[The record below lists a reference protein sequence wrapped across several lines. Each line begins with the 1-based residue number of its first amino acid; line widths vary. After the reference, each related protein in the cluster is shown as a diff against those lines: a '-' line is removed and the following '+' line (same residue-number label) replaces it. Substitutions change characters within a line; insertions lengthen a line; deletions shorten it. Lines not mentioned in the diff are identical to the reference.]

1 MGPQRILQA
10 AVAVAVVATGI
21 ASPGAAA
28 AAPGE
33 AAPEGRSRERI
44 AVIDLGGGLGGP
56 GRGFTDVPRQLQTA
70 IVAAGFAPVIG
81 DGVEDAL
88 AGRDTERDAAALA
101 AAMASAEHAFGAL
114 ACQDATPAAR
124 QAIGI
129 AAARQAAGRPVPELP
144 RAWAYVLLC
153 ADRDGQI
160 DVALQAAD
168 QLRALGGWP
177 DVPPAV
183 WAKYPAVDA
192 IAGRDLIELD
202 IDADEPGAAIWI
214 DFRPA
219 GSSPVH
225 VTLPA
230 GEHVI
235 AAAAGTRRGWAAG
248 TAVRTQKAVHVPMT
262 DAAGP
267 WAEVARR
274 VAGWGGKL
282 PPPDELA
289 WLLGR
294 VHARIAL
301 IRRGDRIEAWGQIG
315 RSEAPHPLGGE
326 DSAAPL
332 ADAGRVLGVIA
343 DRIAA
348 WEAHA
353 PDPDMPLLTE
363 SSGPR
368 GARKDQAEGGTKW
381 WVYAAIGGALAIGAT
396 IVVVH
401 DAASDRQR
409 VELHYP

>member
-1 MGPQRILQA
+1 
-10 AVAVAVVATGI
+10 
-21 ASPGAAA
+21 
-28 AAPGE
+28 
-33 AAPEGRSRERI
+33 
-44 AVIDLGGGLGGP
+44 VIDLGGGPGSP
-56 GRGFTDVPRQLQTA
+56 GRGFTDIPQQLQAA

-88 AGRDTERDAAALA
+88 AGRDAERDALALSVAVA
-101 AAMASAEHAFGAL
+101 AAERAFGAL

-153 ADRDGQI
+153 ADRDGQR
-160 DVALQAAD
+160 DVAQQAAD

-177 DVPPAV
+177 DIPAAM

-192 IAGRDLIELD
+192 IAGRELIDLD
-202 IDADEPGAAIWI
+202 VDADEPGAAIWI
-214 DFRPA
+214 DFRPV

-225 VTLPA
+225 VVVAA

-248 TAVRTQKAVHVPMT
+248 TLDRVRTQKAVHVPLGDT
-262 DAAGP
+262 AGP
-267 WAEVARR
+267 WSEVARR

-282 PPPDELA
+282 PPADELA
-289 WLLGR
+289 WLLER

-315 RSEAPHPLGGE
+315 RSEPPHPIGG
-326 DSAAPL
+326 DDGAAPL
-332 ADAGRVLGVIA
+332 AEVGRVLGVIA
-343 DRIAA
+343 DRIGA

-363 SSGPR
+363 GGGLRGP
-368 GARKDQAEGGTKW
+368 RKDQAEGGTKW
-381 WVYAAIGGALAIGAT
+381 WVYAALGGALAVGAT
-396 IVVVH
+396 IILVH

>member
-10 AVAVAVVATGI
+10 AVGVALAAI
-21 ASPGAAA
+21 APAA
-28 AAPGE
+28 G
-33 AAPEGRSRERI
+33 AAPEQAAPAAPRSRERI
-44 AVIDLGGGLGGP
+44 AVVDLGGGAGGS
-56 GRGFTDVPRQLQTA
+56 GRGFIDAGQQLQAA

-88 AGRDTERDAAALA
+88 AGRDTERDAPALA
-101 AAMASAEHAFGAL
+101 AAMATAEAM
-114 ACQDATPAAR
+114 PAAR

-153 ADRDGQI
+153 ADRDGQL
-160 DVALQAAD
+160 DAALQAAN

-177 DVPPAV
+177 DIPPAV
-183 WAKYPAVDA
+183 WARYPAVDA
-192 IAGRDLIELD
+192 IAGRDLVELD

-219 GSSPVH
+219 GTSPVH
-225 VTLPA
+225 VVLPA
-230 GEHVI
+230 GDHVI
-235 AAAAGTRRGWAAG
+235 AAAAGARRGWAAG
-248 TAVRTQKAVHVPMT
+248 TAVRTQKTVHVPLT
-262 DAAGP
+262 DVAGP
-267 WAEVARR
+267 WADVARR

-315 RSEAPHPLGGE
+315 RAEAPHALGGE
-326 DSAAPL
+326 DGAAPV
-332 ADAGRVLGVIA
+332 ADAGRVLGAIA
-343 DRIAA
+343 DRIGA
-348 WEAHA
+348 WDGRA

-363 SSGPR
+363 GSGPR
-368 GARKDQAEGGTKW
+368 GARKDEAEGGTKW
-381 WVYAAIGGALAIGAT
+381 WVYAAIGGAIAIGAT
-396 IVVVH
+396 IIVAH

-409 VELHYP
+409 VELRYP

>member
-10 AVAVAVVATGI
+10 AVAVALAALAALAPT
-21 ASPGAAA
+21 AA
-28 AAPGE
+28 AAPE
-33 AAPEGRSRERI
+33 APAPAGPHSRERI
-44 AVIDLGGGLGGP
+44 AVIDLGGGPGGP
-56 GRGFTDVPRQLQTA
+56 GRGFLDVLQQLQTA
-70 IVAAGFAPVIG
+70 IVAAGFSPVIG

-88 AGRDTERDAAALA
+88 AGRDTDRDATALA
-101 AAMASAEHAFGAL
+101 AEMATAEHAFGAL
-114 ACQDATPAAR
+114 ACSEATPAAR

-160 DVALQAAD
+160 DVAQQAAD

-177 DVPPAV
+177 DVPAAV

-192 IAGRDLIELD
+192 IAGRDLVDLD
-202 IDADEPGAAIWI
+202 VDADQPGAAIWI
-214 DFRPA
+214 DFRPV
-219 GSSPVH
+219 GTSPVH
-225 VTLPA
+225 VVLPA

-248 TAVRTQKAVHVPMT
+248 TAVRTQNALRVPLT

-289 WLLGR
+289 QVLGSI
-294 VHARIAL
+294 HARIAL

-315 RSEAPHPLGGE
+315 RSEAPHLLGGE
-326 DSAAPL
+326 DGAAPL
-332 ADAGRVLGVIA
+332 ADVGRLLGVIA
-343 DRIAA
+343 DRIGA
-348 WEAHA
+348 WDAHA

-363 SSGPR
+363 GSGPR
-368 GARKDQAEGGTKW
+368 GARKDQADGGTQW

-396 IVVVH
+396 IIIVH

-409 VELHYP
+409 VELRYP